1 MKDSVNQTINWSW
14 LLKQAKR
21 HRPRLVAANI
31 IALIATLVSVPI
43 PLLMPLMVDEVLL
56 DKPADGVKFLKL
68 LLPESFH
75 EATGYILMVLF
86 LVVLMRVAGQ
96 ALNILQSRQ
105 FTLVAK
111 DITYNIRGHLLDKLG
126 RISMRQY
133 EKRGSGGITSHL
145 ITDVE
150 TIDKF
155 VGDTLSRFL
164 IGLLTVIGTAVI
176 LLWLNWQL
184 GLLILLVNPMVVY
197 ASRLMGNRVKNL
209 KKKEN
214 QAFEKFQQ
222 RLVETLEGLY
232 QLRASNRERE
242 FLTQL
247 KSNANDIRHNA
258 DKYAWQSEAA
268 GRVSFLLFLLGF
280 ELFRAAA
287 MLMVLFS
294 DLSIGQMFAV
304 FGYLWFM
311 LGPVQ
316 ELLGIQFA
324 WYSASAAM
332 QRLNNVLVLEEE
344 VRPAPKVN
352 PFVDGE
358 TLHIEV
364 ENLHFAYDEDKEV
377 LRDLNLVI
385 PAGKR
390 VALVGSSGGGK
401 STLIQLLLGIYQKN
415 TGDILINNHPI
426 EDVGYDNLRNKMA
439 VVLQHPVLFNDTL
452 RQNLTLGADYTDEQL
467 WLALDIAQ
475 LTDVTERLTNG
486 LDTEIGRQGI
496 RLSGGQRQR
505 LAIARM
511 VLSDP
516 EFVILDEATSALD
529 TATEAALHT
538 ALNEFLVGKTTLIVA
553 HRLSA
558 VKQADLI
565 YVLED
570 GQVSQT
576 GTHKELVNEKG
587 LYQTLYGSVQSPDE
601 KQQSLLVSDVISSNT
616 NKNGQEMRNTQV
628 IDHKKLDGNTSEDN
642 LAVARMNSK

>member
-1 MKDSVNQTINWSW
+1 MKDISNQIINWSW
-14 LLKQAKR
+14 LVKQAKH
-21 HRPRLVAANI
+21 HRPRLLAANV
-31 IALIATLVSVPI
+31 IAIIATLVSVPI
-43 PLLMPLMVDEVLL
+43 PLLMPLMVDEILL
-56 DKPADGVKFLKL
+56 EKPGSGIEFLNFFI
-68 LLPESFH
+68 PESFRQPT
-75 EATGYILMVLF
+75 AYILLVLLF
-86 LVVLMRVAGQ
+86 VVLMRIGSQ

-111 DITYNIRGHLLDKLG
+111 DITFSIRKHLIDKLG

-133 EKRGSGGITSHL
+133 EERGSGGITSHL

-164 IGLLTVIGTAVI
+164 VGLLTVIGTAII

-184 GLLILLVNPMVVY
+184 GLFILLVNPLVVY
-197 ASRLMGNRVKNL
+197 ASRSMGNHVKTL
-209 KKKEN
+209 KKQEN

-222 RLVETLEGLY
+222 RLVETLDGIY

-242 FLTQL
+242 FLSQL
-247 KSNANDIRHNA
+247 KSNANDIRYDA

-268 GRVSFLLFLLGF
+268 GRISFLLFLLGF
-280 ELFRAAA
+280 ELFRAMA
-287 MLMVLFS
+287 MLMVLFT
-294 DLSIGQMFAV
+294 DLTIGQMFAV

-332 QRLNNVLVLEEE
+332 QRLNGLIVIEEE
-344 VRPAPKVN
+344 KRPVAKVN
-352 PFVDGE
+352 PFNDEE
-358 TLHIEV
+358 TLNIEV
-364 ENLHFAYDEDKEV
+364 KDIHFAYDEDKEV
-377 LRDLNLVI
+377 LNGLSLSI

-390 VALVGSSGGGK
+390 IALVGSSGGGK
-401 STLIQLLLGIYQKN
+401 STLIQLLLGIYQKDS
-415 TGDILINNHPI
+415 GDILINGHLI
-426 EDVGYDNLRNKMA
+426 EDVGYEALRNKMA

-452 RQNLTLGADYTDEQL
+452 RHNLCLGADFSDEQL
-467 WLALDIAQ
+467 WQALEIAQ
-475 LTDVTERLTNG
+475 MTDVTQRLTEG
-486 LDTEIGRQGI
+486 LDTQIGRQGI

-511 VLSDP
+511 ILANP

-529 TATEAALHT
+529 TATEAALHS
-538 ALNEFLVGKTTLIVA
+538 ALNDFLVNRTTLIVA

-570 GQVSQT
+570 GQVSQA
-576 GTHKELVNEKG
+576 GTHSELVNTEG
-587 LYQTLYGSVQSPDE
+587 LYQTLYGAVQSAETTASPNTE
-601 KQQSLLVSDVISSNT
+601 QQLP
-616 NKNGQEMRNTQV
+616 
-628 IDHKKLDGNTSEDN
+628 
-642 LAVARMNSK
+642 VARLNVK